1 MGGVSVLRV
10 ISTDKAPAA
19 VGPYSQAVAAGGLLF
34 VSGQIP
40 LNPLTGELATEF
52 EAACKQSLENVL
64 QLVTAGGSSL
74 KNVVK
79 VNIYIRDM
87 GKFAIL
93 NEIYSSYFK
102 DHKPARAVVEVSN
115 LPKNAPVEI
124 EAVAVIP

>member
-1 MGGVSVLRV
+1 MLRV
-10 ISTDKAPAA
+10 ISTDRAPAA
-19 VGPYSQAVAAGGLLF
+19 VGPYSQAIAAVGLLF

-93 NEIYSSYFK
+93 SEIYSSYFK

>member
-1 MGGVSVLRV
+1 
-10 ISTDKAPAA
+10 
-19 VGPYSQAVAAGGLLF
+19 
-34 VSGQIP
+34 
-40 LNPLTGELATEF
+40 
-52 EAACKQSLENVL
+52 
-64 QLVTAGGSSL
+64 
-74 KNVVK
+74 
-79 VNIYIRDM
+79 M

>member
-1 MGGVSVLRV
+1 MRV

-19 VGPYSQAVAAGGLLF
+19 VGPYSQAIAAGGLLF

>member
-1 MGGVSVLRV
+1 VLRV

>member
-1 MGGVSVLRV
+1 LRV

-19 VGPYSQAVAAGGLLF
+19 VGLYSQAVAAGGLLF

>member
-1 MGGVSVLRV
+1 MLRV

-19 VGPYSQAVAAGGLLF
+19 VGPYSQAIAAGGLLF

>member
-1 MGGVSVLRV
+1 LRV

>member
-1 MGGVSVLRV
+1 MRV

>member
-1 MGGVSVLRV
+1 
-10 ISTDKAPAA
+10 
-19 VGPYSQAVAAGGLLF
+19 
-34 VSGQIP
+34 
-40 LNPLTGELATEF
+40 
-52 EAACKQSLENVL
+52 
-64 QLVTAGGSSL
+64 LVTAGGSSL

>member
-19 VGPYSQAVAAGGLLF
+19 VGPYSQAIAAGGLLF

>member
-1 MGGVSVLRV
+1 MLRV

>member
-1 MGGVSVLRV
+1 LRV

-19 VGPYSQAVAAGGLLF
+19 VGPYSQAIAAGGLLF

>member
-19 VGPYSQAVAAGGLLF
+19 VGPYSQAIAAGGLLF

-124 EAVAVIP
+124 EAIAVIP

>member
-1 MGGVSVLRV
+1 LRV

-102 DHKPARAVVEVSN
+102 DHKPARVVVEVSN

>member
-1 MGGVSVLRV
+1 MLRV

-93 NEIYSSYFK
+93 
-102 DHKPARAVVEVSN
+102 
-115 LPKNAPVEI
+115 
-124 EAVAVIP
+124 

>member
-1 MGGVSVLRV
+1 MLRV

-102 DHKPARAVVEVSN
+102 DHKPARAVVEVGN

>member
-1 MGGVSVLRV
+1 MLRV

-19 VGPYSQAVAAGGLLF
+19 VGLYSQAVAAGGLLF

>member
-1 MGGVSVLRV
+1 VLRV

-19 VGPYSQAVAAGGLLF
+19 VGPYSQAIAAGGLLF

>member
-1 MGGVSVLRV
+1 MLRV

-19 VGPYSQAVAAGGLLF
+19 VGPYSQAIAAGGLLF

-102 DHKPARAVVEVSN
+102 DHKPARAVVEGSN
-115 LPKNAPVEI
+115 LPKKAPVEI

>member
-1 MGGVSVLRV
+1 VLRV

-19 VGPYSQAVAAGGLLF
+19 VGLYSQAVAAGGLLF